1 MASNQHIYVP
11 NYVFFIV
18 DSTDPSLGETLLED
32 IKKFLQTE
40 DEASEEIH
48 TKSKY
53 DDESESSTI
62 INYVSYKEDLLSV
75 KIQDLKES
83 LAHQVLEENS
93 NHNIFGKVRAPRLHE
108 DYNSTLYNQTDQ
120 FDTSNLLAGTE
131 IDKDVNYQTTLMR
144 LRISG

>member
-1 MASNQHIYVP
+1 MCQQPAYMCTKLCLC
-11 NYVFFIV
+11 IV
-18 DSTDPSLGETLLED
+18 NSTDPSLGETLLQD

-48 TKSKY
+48 TKSK
-53 DDESESSTI
+53 
-62 INYVSYKEDLLSV
+62 V
-75 KIQDLKES
+75 KES

-93 NHNIFGKVRAPRLHE
+93 NHNMFVKVRSPRLHE
-108 DYNSTLYNQTDQ
+108 DYNSTWYNQTEQ

-131 IDKDVNYQTTLMR
+131 NEDNVNNQTILMK